1 MTRVRFASILA
12 ASVLIAAPAVHA
24 DVKTQQKATFK
35 FAGAL
40 GAIVNRFGGPS
51 TKEGLVSS
59 IAIKGDRKMSVAGDN
74 GEIID
79 LNEQKVYGLDMK
91 AKTYKVVTF
100 AELRAAYEK
109 AKADATAKTQ
119 EMKPEDKKQVED
131 TTKQYELEA
140 DVKETG
146 QKKNINGFDTH
157 EVILTITAH
166 EKGKKIEESGGFVL
180 TTDMW
185 LAPKIAALDEVIQ
198 FQLKYI
204 KAVYGEAFVA
214 DMQQVAST
222 VAMYPTFQ
230 PMAAK
235 MQGESGKLQGTPIV
249 STTTF
254 DAVKSAD
261 DMKAAQQQ
269 QQQQGQDTSASGI
282 GSSLAKRFM
291 TKGQQPPSS
300 HSNVFTASHEVLSV
314 APSAT
319 AEDVAMPANFKE
331 KK

>member
-185 LAPKIAALDEVIQ
+185 LAPKVAALDEVIQ

-235 MQGESGKLQGTPIV
+235 MQGESDKLQGTPIV
-249 STTTF
+249 SATTF

-269 QQQQGQDTSASGI
+269 QQQPQDTSASGI

-291 TKGQQPPSS
+291 TKSQQQPSS
-300 HSNVFTASHEVLSV
+300 RSNVFTASHEVLSV

-319 AEDVAMPANFKE
+319 ADDVAMPANFKE

>member
-1 MTRVRFASILA
+1 MTQVRFVSVLA
-12 ASVLIAAPAVHA
+12 ATVLVAATAVQA

-35 FAGAL
+35 LAGVL
-40 GAIVNRFGGPS
+40 GAIANRFGGPT
-51 TKEGLVSS
+51 TKDGLVSS
-59 IAIKGDRKMSVAGDN
+59 IAIKGDRKMSVAGDS

-119 EMKPEDKKQVED
+119 EMKPEDKKQLED
-131 TTKQYELEA
+131 TSKQYEFDA

-166 EKGKKIEESGGFVL
+166 EKDKKIEESGGFVL
-180 TTDMW
+180 TSDMW
-185 LAPKIAALDEVIQ
+185 LAPRVAALDEVIQ

-204 KAVYGEAFVA
+204 KAVYGQAFVA
-214 DMQQVAST
+214 DVQQAAAT

-230 PMAAK
+230 PMATK
-235 MQGESGKLQGTPIV
+235 MQAESGKLQGTPIV

-254 DAVKSAD
+254 DAVKSAE

-269 QQQQGQDTSASGI
+269 QQQQPQDTSASGI

-291 TKGQQPPSS
+291 TKGQQQPSS
-300 HSNVFTASHEVLSV
+300 RSNVFTASHEVISV

-319 AEDVAMPANFKE
+319 ADDVAMPANFKE

>member
-1 MTRVRFASILA
+1 MTRVRFASVLA
-12 ASVLIAAPAVHA
+12 ASVLLAAPAVLA

-35 FAGAL
+35 LAGAL
-40 GAIVNRFGGPS
+40 GAIANRFGGPT
-51 TKEGLVSS
+51 TKDGLVSS
-59 IAIKGDRKMSVAGDN
+59 IAIKGNRKLSVAGDN

-79 LNEQKVYGLDMK
+79 LDEQKVYGLDMK

-131 TTKQYELEA
+131 TTKQYELDA

-166 EKGKKIEESGGFVL
+166 EKGKKIDESGGFVL

-185 LAPKIAALDEVIQ
+185 LAPKVAALDEVIQ

-214 DMQQVAST
+214 DMQQMAGT

-230 PMAAK
+230 PMATK
-235 MQGESGKLQGTPIV
+235 MQAESGKLQGTPIV
-249 STTTF
+249 STSTF
-254 DAVKSAD
+254 DSVKSAD

-269 QQQQGQDTSASGI
+269 QQQQPQDTSASGI
-282 GSSLAKRFM
+282 GSSIAKRLM
-291 TKGQQPPSS
+291 AKNQQAPSS

-314 APSAT
+314 APAAT
-319 AEDVAMPANFKE
+319 ADDVAIPANFKE